1 MLFSAKQK
9 GFFVEYSPD
18 AVFIARTSSMDSPM
32 VVEEVRECPAGDA
45 KALEDAIAQLQ
56 PKKSPSGFLHATCG
70 IYPAKR
76 LVRRVTLELK
86 RLKDPEYFTEVIT
99 QQLRVDPEKYTTVV
113 LNASDGSDFDVT
125 RPSPQKDV
133 LFGGMANEAIQE
145 TQNSLLE
152 DGFFP
157 ERLEIG
163 SLSSLGALVSY
174 LAQKNDK
181 TPTLVL
187 EVGAD
192 VTHSYIVTSAGVEA
206 SRPIPQG
213 FESMVPVVQKE
224 LGLKDEESARKLFFS
239 NTFDFTG
246 MGPTLIKK
254 LMKELQSSIG
264 FYEVQTGQSVGLL
277 HTMLLPPKLAWLNTA
292 LANGLGVGSL
302 EIDFTAWLGS
312 RNVTLSESVQSSID
326 TRWFGLCSLMINHNA
341 VTTETD
347 AVAQKED

>member
-1 MLFSAKQK
+1 
-9 GFFVEYSPD
+9 
-18 AVFIARTSSMDSPM
+18 M
-32 VVEEVRECPAGDA
+32 VVEDVRECPAGDA
-45 KALEDAIAQLQ
+45 KALEEAIAQLE

-70 IYPAKR
+70 IYPPKR
-76 LVRRVTLELK
+76 LVRRITLELK
-86 RLKDPEYFTEVIT
+86 RLKEPDYFTEVIT

-113 LNASDGSDFDVT
+113 LNASDGTDFDVN

-133 LFGGMANEAIQE
+133 LFGGLANDAIQE
-145 TQNSLLE
+145 TQTSLLE
-152 DGFFP
+152 LGIYP
-157 ERLEIG
+157 EHLEIG
-163 SLSSLGALVSY
+163 SLSSLGGLVSY
-174 LAQKNDK
+174 QAHKKDK

-187 EVGAD
+187 EVGPD
-192 VTHSYIVTSAGVEA
+192 VTHSYIVTSSGVEA

-213 FESMVPVVQKE
+213 FDSMVPVVQKE

-254 LMKELQSSIG
+254 LMKELHSSIG

-302 EIDFTAWLGS
+302 EMDFTSWLGS
-312 RNVTLSESVQSSID
+312 RNITLSENVQSSMN
-326 TRWFGLCSLMINHNA
+326 TRWFGLCSLMVNHNA
-341 VTTETD
+341 ETPEAD